1 MALAHFVLASDC
13 AQRFKVVFA
22 EVAPTLQGLVPDLA
36 PGLLAVIPAHE
47 KLSVNV
53 RRYAARRVRSRDIA
67 CWQIESSA

>member
-22 EVAPTLQGLVPDLA
+22 EVAPTLQRLVPNLV

-47 KLSVNV
+47 ISPVNG
-53 RRYAARRVRSRDIA
+53 RYAARRVRNRDIA
-67 CWQIESSA
+67 CWQIESSE